1 MTSVSPVVLDEG
13 HQLVNQFSQL
23 CGNLNPDGWT
33 VRWGTVTA
41 TLMDL
46 IIKLP
51 KLLVFLWPS
60 CPSVCRCSQLELR
73 GYTLREVCLNIQR
86 DGEPQD
92 TPFSCRVGEIMVRQL
107 CSMFCLYCTLLEA
120 RQKLVHLWT
129 TKKLFSC
136 SDSHNVLGSYT
147 VYSASASTSADIV
160 FWFIHWHSWTYTSAE
175 IITTKNNNKK
185 HFSSTNSHISNVFF
199 AALSATS

>member
-41 TLMDL
+41 TLTDL
-46 IIKLP
+46 VIKSSKLP
-51 KLLVFLWPS
+51 VFLRPS
-60 CPSVCRCSQLELR
+60 CPCVCRCSQLELR
-73 GYTLREVCLNIQR
+73 GCTLREVCLNIQR

-129 TKKLFSC
+129 TTQKSFSC

-147 VYSASASTSADIV
+147 VYSNYCHFSQHFSRRRLLVYSLALLI
-160 FWFIHWHSWTYTSAE
+160 WHSSSDYH
-175 IITTKNNNKK
+175 NNKQQQQK
-185 HFSSTNSHISNVFF
+185 
-199 AALSATS
+199 ALQLY